1 MGLVKLS
8 DDLLV
13 RYDAMAQEYK
23 QPLDTLLER
32 QLARFADF
40 PPTIRV
46 VPLSGD
52 ALQGI
57 EHILGGGQ
65 IRTAADLVSRVK
77 SYAQVTL
84 GSVVIDFSP
93 AQKAELVHRAT
104 KRGLP
109 PDQVVKELVALLL
122 DQMFDAVT
130 PYR

>member
-1 MGLVKLS
+1 MGLIKLS

-23 QPLDTLLER
+23 QPLDTLVER
-32 QLARFADF
+32 QLSRFADF
-40 PPTIRV
+40 PPTVRV
-46 VPLSGD
+46 VPLSGET
-52 ALQGI
+52 LQRV
-57 EHILGGGQ
+57 ETLLGGGQ
-65 IRTAADLVSRVK
+65 IRTAADLLARVK

-84 GSVVIDFSP
+84 GNVVIDFSP

-109 PDQVVKELVALLL
+109 PDQVVKELDALLL

>member
-1 MGLVKLS
+1 VGLIKLS

-40 PPTIRV
+40 PPTVRV
-46 VPLSGD
+46 VPLSGET
-52 ALQGI
+52 LQRV
-57 EHILGGGQ
+57 ETLLGGGQ
-65 IRTAADLVSRVK
+65 IRTAADLLARVK

-84 GSVVIDFSP
+84 GNVVIDFSP

>member
-13 RYDAMAQEYK
+13 RYDAMAHEFK
-23 QPLDTLLER
+23 QPLDQLLDR
-32 QLARFADF
+32 QLARFVDF
-40 PPTIRV
+40 PPTVRV
-46 VPLSGD
+46 VPLSGE

-57 EHILGGGQ
+57 EQILGGGQ
-65 IRTAADLVSRVK
+65 IRTAVDLVARVK
-77 SYAQVTL
+77 SYAQITL
-84 GSVVIDFSP
+84 GNVVIDCSP

-109 PDQVVKELVALLL
+109 PDVLVKEMVDLLL
-122 DQMFDAVT
+122 DQLFESVT